1 MSRANVA
8 APPPPQ
14 TLPHGWIACRTPEGQ
29 TYYVNQLDSTS
40 HWHLPVPPPPPPSAC
55 APPLPPPTSPAPA
68 ADAFDISGTSVASL
82 QNFLDPTPDATCREA
97 LFLLLPHCPGLH
109 PPVLDNMLV
118 ANGWE
123 VQHIHVPGLTDFELK
138 LAVRMFTVELPYPL
152 YRSFNN
158 PFFDKVPTPLPPS
171 SSLHPCAP
179 STVTPV
185 AQNRSPLLL
194 QHHAAYCRLPL
205 RSHIENM

>member
-1 MSRANVA
+1 MSQ
-8 APPPPQ
+8 PPPPQ
-14 TLPHGWIACRTPEGQ
+14 TLPHGWIACRTADGQ
-29 TYYVNQLDSTS
+29 TYYFNQLDSTS
-40 HWHLPVPPPPPPSAC
+40 HWHLPVASPPPLA
-55 APPLPPPTSPAPA
+55 PPTSPPSAPA

-82 QNFLDPTPDATCREA
+82 QNFLNPTPDATCREA

-138 LAVRMFTVELPYPL
+138 LAVRMFTVEQPYPL

-158 PFFDKVPTPLPPS
+158 PFFDKVPPPPPPSPSTPVLPP
-171 SSLHPCAP
+171 P
-179 STVTPV
+179 
-185 AQNRSPLLL
+185 
-194 QHHAAYCRLPL
+194 
-205 RSHIENM
+205 